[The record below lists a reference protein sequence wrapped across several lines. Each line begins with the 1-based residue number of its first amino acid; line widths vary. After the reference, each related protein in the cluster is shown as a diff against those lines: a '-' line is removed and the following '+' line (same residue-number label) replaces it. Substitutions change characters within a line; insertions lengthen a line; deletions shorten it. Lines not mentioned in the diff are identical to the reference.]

1 MAKDRKER
9 VMGRIA
15 WNEGKYHRC
24 RECKWL
30 IGERTSVGIE
40 CMQPDNQ
47 KKWLQKEELRK
58 SKFYPKVVARY
69 KHPSGKACKRFEQ
82 KEGE

>member
-1 MAKDRKER
+1 
-9 VMGRIA
+9 MGRIA

-47 KKWLQKEELRK
+47 KKWAHKEKLRED
-58 SKFYPKVVARY
+58 KFYPKVAARY
-69 KHPSGKACKRFEQ
+69 KAPSTKACKRYEPKLAQ
-82 KEGE
+82 TDCAWK